1 VSDTMLIHKG
11 AEANLYLEQWHN
23 RIVIRKQRVVKKY
36 RLPELDYRLRYERTR
51 HEAKLLHLAKR
62 AGVPTPLVYFV
73 DIPNTSLIMQF
84 LNGNKLRDYLMR
96 AKNSKEIE
104 QIFNKVGI
112 FTAKLHKENI
122 IHGDLTTS
130 NMILYSDT
138 IFFIDFGLGFIS
150 LDIEDKAVDIRMLK
164 TVLNSTHYEIF
175 DITYNSFINGY
186 RSILGSDADAI
197 LTRLEEVERRGR
209 YISER

>member
-1 VSDTMLIHKG
+1 MLIHKG

-51 HEAKLLHLAKR
+51 HEAKLLHLSKQ
-62 AGVPTPLVYFV
+62 AGVPTPLIYFV
-73 DIPNTSLIMQF
+73 DIPNTSLVMQF
-84 LNGNKLRDYLMR
+84 LNGTKLRDYLIH
-96 AKNSKEIE
+96 AKNSNEIE
-104 QIFNKVGI
+104 QIFKKVGI

-130 NMILYSDT
+130 NMILYSNT
-138 IFFIDFGLGFIS
+138 VFFIDFGLGFIS

-164 TVLNSTHYEIF
+164 AVLNSTHYEMF
-175 DITYNSFINGY
+175 DITYNAFIEGY
-186 RSILGSDADAI
+186 RSVLKSEANAI
-197 LTRLEEVERRGR
+197 FERLEEVERRGR